1 MSDWEDDFSEWP
13 FSRRRRGAFP
23 FFTPDK
29 WFEQFDEMFER
40 MFKEMTRDIPKDA
53 MTERKLPDGS
63 TVRQYGPYIY
73 GYSMTMGPDGKP
85 VVREF
90 GNVKPSR
97 RRGMFGLP
105 EAKLEPSDTREPLV
119 DVVEDAENV
128 KVVGE
133 LPGVEKKDIQ
143 MKCAEDLL
151 TISVNTPSRKYHK
164 EVQLPTTVDPD
175 TSKATYNN
183 GVLEVTLRKTKPRPR
198 GKEIRIE

>member
-1 MSDWEDDFSEWP
+1 MSNWDDTFPDWP

-23 FFTPDK
+23 FFPDR

-40 MFKEMTRDIPKDA
+40 MFKEMTRDLPKDA
-53 MTERKLPDGS
+53 ITERKLPDGS
-63 TVRQYGPYIY
+63 TVRQFGPYVY

-97 RRGMFGLP
+97 RRGMFGVP
-105 EAKLEPSDTREPLV
+105 ETALEPTDAREPLV
-119 DVVEDAENV
+119 DVNEDAENV
-128 KVVGE
+128 RVVAE

-151 TISVNTPSRKYHK
+151 TISVSTPSRKYRK
-164 EVQLPTTVDPD
+164 EVELPTAVDPD

-183 GVLEVTLRKTKPRPR
+183 GVLEITFRKTKPRPR

>member
-1 MSDWEDDFSEWP
+1 MSDWDEFPEWP
-13 FSRRRRGAFP
+13 FSSRRKRGSSPLFMP
-23 FFTPDK
+23 ERL
-29 WFEQFDEMFER
+29 FEQFDEMFER
-40 MFKEMTRDIPKDA
+40 MFKDMTRDLPKDA
-53 MTERKLPDGS
+53 WTEKKLPDGS
-63 TVRQYGPYIY
+63 TMRQFGPYIY

-90 GNVKPSR
+90 GNVKPSH

-105 EAKLEPSDTREPLV
+105 EAKLEPSDAREPLV
-119 DVVEDAENV
+119 DVNDETESVR
-128 KVVGE
+128 VVAE

-164 EVQLPTTVDPD
+164 EVELPSTVDPD
-175 TSKATYNN
+175 TSKASYNN
-183 GVLEVTLRKTKPRPR
+183 GVLEVILRKTKPRPR

>member
-1 MSDWEDDFSEWP
+1 MSDWDEFPEWP
-13 FSRRRRGAFP
+13 FSRRRRGMSP
-23 FFTPDK
+23 FFSPDR

-40 MFKEMTRDIPKDA
+40 MFKEMTRDLPKDA
-53 MTERKLPDGS
+53 WTERKLPDGS
-63 TVRQYGPYIY
+63 TVRQFGPYIY

-97 RRGMFGLP
+97 RRGAFGLP
-105 EAKLEPSDTREPLV
+105 EATLEPSETREPLV
-119 DVVEDAENV
+119 DVVEEAENV
-128 KVVGE
+128 RVLAE

-164 EVQLPTTVDPD
+164 EVQLPTAVDPD
-175 TSKATYNN
+175 TSKAAYNN
-183 GVLEVTLRKTKPRPR
+183 GVLEVVLRKTRPKPR

>member
-1 MSDWEDDFSEWP
+1 MPDWDESWPEWP
-13 FSRRRRGAFP
+13 SPRRRRGMLP
-23 FFTPDK
+23 FFTDR

-40 MFKEMTRDIPKDA
+40 MFKDMTRDLPKDA
-53 MTERKLPDGS
+53 WTERKLPDGS
-63 TVRQYGPYIY
+63 TVRQFGPYMY

-97 RRGMFGLP
+97 TRGMFGLP
-105 EAKLEPSDTREPLV
+105 EARLEPTETREPLV
-119 DVVEDAENV
+119 DVVEDGENIR
-128 KVVGE
+128 VVAE

-143 MKCAEDLL
+143 MKCAEDVL

-164 EVQLPTTVDPD
+164 EVQLPTTVDAD

-183 GVLEVTLRKTKPRPR
+183 GVLEVALRKTKPRPR

>member
-1 MSDWEDDFSEWP
+1 MS
-13 FSRRRRGAFP
+13 P
-23 FFTPDK
+23 FFMDR

-40 MFKEMTRDIPKDA
+40 MFKNMTRDLPKEA
-53 MTERKLPDGS
+53 WTERKLPDGS
-63 TVRQYGPYIY
+63 TIRQFGPYLY

-97 RRGMFGLP
+97 RQGMFGFP
-105 EAKLEPSDTREPLV
+105 EAKLEPIEAREPLV
-119 DVVEDAENV
+119 DVVEEPDNV
-128 KVVGE
+128 KVVAE

-143 MKCAEDLL
+143 MKCAEDVL
-151 TISVNTPSRKYHK
+151 TISVNTPSRKYRK
-164 EVQLPTTVDPD
+164 EVELPTTVDPD

-183 GVLEVTLRKTKPRPR
+183 GVLEVVLRKTKPRPR

>member
-1 MSDWEDDFSEWP
+1 
-13 FSRRRRGAFP
+13 
-23 FFTPDK
+23 
-29 WFEQFDEMFER
+29 MFER
-40 MFKEMTRDIPKDA
+40 MFKEMTRDLPKDA

-128 KVVGE
+128 RVVGE

-151 TISVNTPSRKYHK
+151 TISVSTPLRKYHK
-164 EVQLPTTVDPD
+164 EVQLPTAVDPD

-183 GVLEVTLRKTKPRPR
+183 GVLEVILRKTKPKPR

>member
-1 MSDWEDDFSEWP
+1 MSDWDDDMPEWP
-13 FSRRRRGAFP
+13 RKRRGMPP
-23 FFTPDK
+23 FFSPER
-29 WFEQFDEMFER
+29 WFGQFDEMFEQ
-40 MFKEMTRDIPKDA
+40 MLKDMTRDLPKEA
-53 MTERKLPDGS
+53 VKERRLPDGS
-63 TVRQYGPYIY
+63 TVREFGPFIY

-90 GNVKPSR
+90 GNVKPSH

-105 EAKLEPSDTREPLV
+105 EAKLEPSDAREPLV
-119 DVVEDAENV
+119 DVVDEAENV
-128 KVVGE
+128 RVVVE

-143 MKCAEDLL
+143 MKGADDAL

-164 EVQLPTTVDPD
+164 EIQLPTAVDPE

-183 GVLEVTLRKTKPRPR
+183 GVLEVLLRKARPKPR

>member
-1 MSDWEDDFSEWP
+1 MSDWDESWSEWP
-13 FSRRRRGAFP
+13 FPRRRRGMFP
-23 FFTPDK
+23 FFTDR

-40 MFKEMTRDIPKDA
+40 MFKEMTRDLPKDA
-53 MTERKLPDGS
+53 WTERKLPDGS
-63 TVRQYGPYIY
+63 TVRQFGPYIY

-105 EAKLEPSDTREPLV
+105 EAKLEPSEAREPLV

-128 KVVGE
+128 RVVGE

-151 TISVNTPSRKYHK
+151 SISVNTPSRKYHK
-164 EVQLPTTVDPD
+164 DIQLPAVVDPD

-183 GVLEVTLRKTKPRPR
+183 GVLEVVLRKTKPKPR

>member
-1 MSDWEDDFSEWP
+1 LIGTAISDL
-13 FSRRRRGAFP
+13 
-23 FFTPDK
+23 
-29 WFEQFDEMFER
+29 MFER
-40 MFKEMTRDIPKDA
+40 MFKEMTRDLPKDA

-105 EAKLEPSDTREPLV
+105 EAKLEPSETREPLV
-119 DVVEDAENV
+119 DVVEDGESAR
-128 KVVGE
+128 VVAE

-143 MKCAEDLL
+143 ELIGRIDELLETRKEGGLVLIGPGQRIPKACEPPAQEAHDQDLERKGPEEHVREGG
-151 TISVNTPSRKYHK
+151 SVNHN
-164 EVQLPTTVDPD
+164 E
-175 TSKATYNN
+175 
-183 GVLEVTLRKTKPRPR
+183 
-198 GKEIRIE
+198 